1 MSFKKEAKSY
11 AIIVLGALIHAV
23 AFNMFLGPN
32 QIPMGGLSGLA
43 QIINFLVPV
52 LPVGTMNMLMNIPL
66 LLLSGKLLGR
76 RMLISSVV
84 AVATSSV
91 AIDAIAA
98 AHTFVPMDP
107 FLSAI
112 FGGAMMGLGLGLI
125 SAQDATLGGTSTLA
139 RLIKIKY
146 PWLSTGS
153 LVMGSD
159 VVILVLAVIAFGKL
173 EAALY
178 GTIALLAL
186 EMIMDKVLYGM
197 DPSKVAYIVSGKAQ
211 EIAQILMKE
220 QERGVTILRGEG
232 AYTGDEKKI
241 LMVAFRQRDIV
252 QIKRTVHALDN
263 KAFMVVVDANTVLG
277 GGFDDYEKGEL

>member
-1 MSFKKEAKSY
+1 MDVKREVKSY
-11 AIIVLGALIHAV
+11 VLIVLGAVIHAV

-43 QIINFLVPV
+43 QIINFLVPI
-52 LPVGTMNMLMNIPL
+52 LPVGTMNMVMNVPL

-91 AIDAIAA
+91 AIDAIGAMHDFAA
-98 AHTFVPMDP
+98 MDP

-125 SAQDATLGGTSTLA
+125 SAQNATLGGTSTLA
-139 RLIKIKY
+139 RLVKIKY

-153 LVMGSD
+153 IIVGSD
-159 VVILVLAVIAFGKL
+159 IVILVLAVIAFGKL

-186 EMIMDKVLYGM
+186 ELIMDKVLYGM
-197 DPSKVAYIVSGKAQ
+197 DPSKVAYIVSEKAQ
-211 EIAQILMKE
+211 EIAVVLMEE
-220 QERGVTILRGEG
+220 QERGVTVLRGEG
-232 AYTGDEKKI
+232 AYTGEEKKI
-241 LMVAFRQRDIV
+241 LMVAFRQKDIV
-252 QIKRTVHALDN
+252 QIKRTVHGMDK

-277 GGFDDYEKGEL
+277 GGFEDYQKGEL

>member
-1 MSFKKEAKSY
+1 VDVKREVKSY
-11 AIIVLGALIHAV
+11 VLIVLGAVIHAL

-43 QIINFLVPV
+43 QIINFLVPI
-52 LPVGTMNMLMNIPL
+52 LPVGTMNMVMNVPL

-91 AIDAIAA
+91 AIDAIGAMHDFAA
-98 AHTFVPMDP
+98 MDP

-125 SAQDATLGGTSTLA
+125 SAQNATLGGTSTLA
-139 RLIKIKY
+139 RLVKIKY

-153 LVMGSD
+153 IIVGSD
-159 VVILVLAVIAFGKL
+159 IVILVLAVLSFGKL

-186 EMIMDKVLYGM
+186 ELIMDKVLYGM
-197 DPSKVAYIVSGKAQ
+197 DPSKVAYIVSEQAQ
-211 EIAQILMKE
+211 EIAKVLMTE
-220 QERGVTILRGEG
+220 QERGVTVLRGEG

-241 LMVAFRQRDIV
+241 LMVAFRQKDIV
-252 QIKRTVHALDN
+252 QIKRTVHAMDER
-263 KAFMVVVDANTVLG
+263 AFMVVVDASTVLG
-277 GGFDDYEKGEL
+277 GGFDDYKKGEL

>member
-1 MSFKKEAKSY
+1 MDLKREVKSY
-11 AIIVLGALIHAV
+11 SLIILGALIHAV
-23 AFNMFLGPN
+23 AFNVFLGPN

-43 QIINFLVPV
+43 QIINFLIPI
-52 LPVGTMNMLMNIPL
+52 LPVGTMNMLMNVPL

-76 RMLISSVV
+76 RVLISSVV

-91 AIDAIAA
+91 AIDAIGAMYDFTA
-98 AHTFVPMDP
+98 MEP
-107 FLSAI
+107 FLSSI

-125 SAQDATLGGTSTLA
+125 SAQGATLGGTSTLA

-153 LVMGSD
+153 LIMGSD
-159 VVILVLAVIAFGKL
+159 VVILVLAVLAFGKL

-186 EMIMDKVLYGM
+186 EIIMDKVLYGM
-197 DPSKVAYIVSGKAQ
+197 DPSKVAYIVSAKAQ
-211 EIAQILMKE
+211 EIAVVLMEE

-241 LMVAFRQRDIV
+241 LMVAFRQKDIV
-252 QIKRTVHALDN
+252 QIKRTVHSMDE

-277 GGFDDYEKGEL
+277 GGFDDYQKGEL

>member
-1 MSFKKEAKSY
+1 MDVKREVKSY
-11 AIIVLGALIHAV
+11 VLIVLGAVIHAV

-43 QIINFLVPV
+43 QIINFLIPI
-52 LPVGTMNMLMNIPL
+52 LPVGTMNMVMNVPL

-91 AIDAIAA
+91 AIDAIGAMHDFAA
-98 AHTFVPMDP
+98 MDP

-125 SAQDATLGGTSTLA
+125 SAQNATLGGTSTLA
-139 RLIKIKY
+139 RLVKIKY

-153 LVMGSD
+153 IIVGSD
-159 VVILVLAVIAFGKL
+159 IVILVLAVIAFGKL

-186 EMIMDKVLYGM
+186 ELIMDKVLYGM
-197 DPSKVAYIVSGKAQ
+197 DPSKVAYIVSEKAQ
-211 EIAQILMKE
+211 EIAVVLMEE
-220 QERGVTILRGEG
+220 QERGVTVLRGEG

-241 LMVAFRQRDIV
+241 LMVAFRQKDIV
-252 QIKRTVHALDN
+252 QIKRTVHAMDR

-277 GGFDDYEKGEL
+277 GGFDDYQKGEL

>member
-1 MSFKKEAKSY
+1 MDLKREAKSY
-11 AIIVLGALIHAV
+11 SLIILGALIHAV
-23 AFNMFLGPN
+23 AFNVFLGPN

-43 QIINFLVPV
+43 QIINFLIPI
-52 LPVGTMNMLMNIPL
+52 LPVGTMNMLMNVPL

-76 RMLISSVV
+76 RVLISSVV

-91 AIDAIAA
+91 AIDAIGAMYDFAA
-98 AHTFVPMDP
+98 MEP
-107 FLSAI
+107 FLSSI

-125 SAQDATLGGTSTLA
+125 SAQGATLGGTSTLA

-153 LVMGSD
+153 LIMGSD
-159 VVILVLAVIAFGKL
+159 VVILVLAVLAFGKL

-186 EMIMDKVLYGM
+186 EIIMDKVLYGM
-197 DPSKVAYIVSGKAQ
+197 DPSKVAYIVSVKAK
-211 EIAQILMKE
+211 EIAVVLMEE

-232 AYTGDEKKI
+232 AYTGHEKKI
-241 LMVAFRQRDIV
+241 LMVAFRQKDIV
-252 QIKRTVHALDN
+252 QIKRTVHSMDE

-277 GGFDDYEKGEL
+277 GGFDDYQKGEL

>member
-1 MSFKKEAKSY
+1 MDVKREVKSY
-11 AIIVLGALIHAV
+11 VLIVLGAVIHAV

-43 QIINFLVPV
+43 QIINFLIPI
-52 LPVGTMNMLMNIPL
+52 LPVGTMNMVMNVPL

-91 AIDAIAA
+91 AIDAIGAMHDFAA
-98 AHTFVPMDP
+98 MDP

-125 SAQDATLGGTSTLA
+125 SAQNATLGGTSTLA
-139 RLIKIKY
+139 RLVKIKY

-153 LVMGSD
+153 IIVGSD
-159 VVILVLAVIAFGKL
+159 IVILVLAVIAFGKL

-186 EMIMDKVLYGM
+186 ELIMDKVLYGM
-197 DPSKVAYIVSGKAQ
+197 DPSKVAYIVSEKAQ
-211 EIAQILMKE
+211 EIAVVLMEE
-220 QERGVTILRGEG
+220 QERGVTVLRGEG
-232 AYTGDEKKI
+232 A
-241 LMVAFRQRDIV
+241 
-252 QIKRTVHALDN
+252 
-263 KAFMVVVDANTVLG
+263 
-277 GGFDDYEKGEL
+277 

>member
-1 MSFKKEAKSY
+1 MDIKREVKSY
-11 AIIVLGALIHAV
+11 VLIVLGALIHAL
-23 AFNMFLGPN
+23 AFNLFLGPN

-43 QIINFLVPV
+43 QIINFLVPI
-52 LPVGTMNMLMNIPL
+52 LPVGTMNMVMNIPL

-91 AIDAIAA
+91 AIDAIGA
-98 AHTFVPMDP
+98 AHDFAAMDP

-125 SAQDATLGGTSTLA
+125 SAQNATLGGTSTLA

-153 LVMGSD
+153 LIMGSD

-197 DPSKVAYIVSGKAQ
+197 DPSKVAYIVSQKAQ
-211 EIAQILMKE
+211 EIAVVLMEE

-241 LMVAFRQRDIV
+241 LMVAFRQKDIV
-252 QIKRTVHALDN
+252 QIKRTVHGMDE

-277 GGFDDYEKGEL
+277 GGFEDYQKGEL

>member
-1 MSFKKEAKSY
+1 MDMKREVKSY
-11 AIIVLGALIHAV
+11 VLIVLGAVIHAL

-43 QIINFLVPV
+43 QIINFLIPI
-52 LPVGTMNMLMNIPL
+52 LPVGTMNMVMNVPL

-91 AIDAIAA
+91 AIDAIGAMHDFAA
-98 AHTFVPMDP
+98 MDP

-125 SAQDATLGGTSTLA
+125 SAQNATLGGTSTLA
-139 RLIKIKY
+139 RLVKIKY

-153 LVMGSD
+153 LIMGSD

-178 GTIALLAL
+178 GTIALLTL

-197 DPSKVAYIVSGKAQ
+197 DPSKVAYIVSEQAQ
-211 EIAQILMKE
+211 EIAKVLMTE
-220 QERGVTILRGEG
+220 QERGVTVLRGEG

-241 LMVAFRQRDIV
+241 LMVAFRQKDIV
-252 QIKRTVHALDN
+252 QIKRTVHAMDE
-263 KAFMVVVDANTVLG
+263 KAFMVVVDASTVLG
-277 GGFDDYEKGEL
+277 GGFEDYQKGEL

>member
-1 MSFKKEAKSY
+1 MNVKKEAKSY
-11 AIIVLGALIHAV
+11 IIIVLGALIHAV

-76 RMLISSVV
+76 RMLISSVA
-84 AVATSSV
+84 AVATSSI

-197 DPSKVAYIVSGKAQ
+197 DPSKVAYIVSGQAQ

>member
-1 MSFKKEAKSY
+1 
-11 AIIVLGALIHAV
+11 
-23 AFNMFLGPN
+23 
-32 QIPMGGLSGLA
+32 
-43 QIINFLVPV
+43 
-52 LPVGTMNMLMNIPL
+52 
-66 LLLSGKLLGR
+66 
-76 RMLISSVV
+76 MLISSVV

-98 AHTFVPMDP
+98 AHTFAPMDP

-211 EIAQILMKE
+211 EIAQILMEE

-252 QIKRTVHALDN
+252 QIKRTVHALDS

>member
-1 MSFKKEAKSY
+1 MDVKREVKSY
-11 AIIVLGALIHAV
+11 VLIVLGAVIHAV

-43 QIINFLVPV
+43 QIINFLIPI
-52 LPVGTMNMLMNIPL
+52 LPVGTMNMVMNIPL

-76 RMLISSVV
+76 RMLISSVA

-91 AIDAIAA
+91 AIDAIGAMHDFAA
-98 AHTFVPMDP
+98 MDP

-125 SAQDATLGGTSTLA
+125 SAQNATLGGTSTLA
-139 RLIKIKY
+139 RLVKIKY

-153 LVMGSD
+153 IIVGSD
-159 VVILVLAVIAFGKL
+159 IVILVLAVIAFGKL

-186 EMIMDKVLYGM
+186 ELIMDKVLYGM
-197 DPSKVAYIVSGKAQ
+197 DPSKVAYIVSEKAQ
-211 EIAQILMKE
+211 EIAVVLMEE
-220 QERGVTILRGEG
+220 QERGVTVLRGEG
-232 AYTGDEKKI
+232 AYTGEEKKI
-241 LMVAFRQRDIV
+241 LMVAFRQKDIV
-252 QIKRTVHALDN
+252 QIKRTVHGMDK

-277 GGFDDYEKGEL
+277 GGFEDYQKGEL

>member
-1 MSFKKEAKSY
+1 MDMKREVKSY
-11 AIIVLGALIHAV
+11 VLIVLGAVIHAV

-43 QIINFLVPV
+43 QIINFLIPI
-52 LPVGTMNMLMNIPL
+52 LPVGTMNMVMNVPL

-91 AIDAIAA
+91 AIDAIGAMHDFAA
-98 AHTFVPMDP
+98 MDP

-125 SAQDATLGGTSTLA
+125 SAQNATLGGTSTLA
-139 RLIKIKY
+139 RLVKIKY

-153 LVMGSD
+153 LIMGSD

-197 DPSKVAYIVSGKAQ
+197 DPSKVAYIVSEQAQ
-211 EIAQILMKE
+211 EIAKVLMTE
-220 QERGVTILRGEG
+220 QERGVTVLRGEG

-241 LMVAFRQRDIV
+241 LMVAFRQKDIV
-252 QIKRTVHALDN
+252 QIKRTVHAMDE
-263 KAFMVVVDANTVLG
+263 KAFMVVVDASTVLG
-277 GGFDDYEKGEL
+277 GGFEDYQKGEL

>member
-1 MSFKKEAKSY
+1 MDIKKEIRSY
-11 AIIVLGALIHAV
+11 AAIVLGALIHAF

-43 QIINFLVPV
+43 QIINFLIPV
-52 LPVGTMNMLMNIPL
+52 LPVGTMNLLMNVPL

-76 RMLISSVV
+76 RVLISSVV

-91 AIDAIAA
+91 AIDAIGAMHDFTA
-98 AHTFVPMDP
+98 MDP

-125 SAQDATLGGTSTLA
+125 SAQGATLGGTSTLA
-139 RLIKIKY
+139 RLIKIRY

-153 LVMGSD
+153 LIMGSD
-159 VVILVLAVIAFGKL
+159 VVILVLAVLAFGKL

-197 DPSKVAYIVSGKAQ
+197 DPSKVAYIVSEHAQ
-211 EIAQILMKE
+211 EIAKVLMGE
-220 QERGVTILRGEG
+220 QERGVTILRGQG

-241 LMVAFRQRDIV
+241 LMVAFRQKDIV
-252 QIKRTVHALDN
+252 QIKRTVHAMDA

-277 GGFDDYEKGEL
+277 GGFDDYQKGEL

>member
-1 MSFKKEAKSY
+1 MHDFTA
-11 AIIVLGALIHAV
+11 
-23 AFNMFLGPN
+23 
-32 QIPMGGLSGLA
+32 
-43 QIINFLVPV
+43 
-52 LPVGTMNMLMNIPL
+52 
-66 LLLSGKLLGR
+66 
-76 RMLISSVV
+76 
-84 AVATSSV
+84 
-91 AIDAIAA
+91 
-98 AHTFVPMDP
+98 MDP

-125 SAQDATLGGTSTLA
+125 SAQNATLGGTSTLA

-153 LVMGSD
+153 LIMGSD
-159 VVILVLAVIAFGKL
+159 VIILVLAVIAFGKL

-197 DPSKVAYIVSGKAQ
+197 DPSKVAYIVSQRAS
-211 EIAQILMKE
+211 EIAKVLMTE

-232 AYTGDEKKI
+232 AYTGEEKKI
-241 LMVAFRQRDIV
+241 LMVAFRQKDIV
-252 QIKRTVHALDN
+252 QIKRTVHAMDA

-277 GGFDDYEKGEL
+277 GGFEDYQKGEL

>member
-1 MSFKKEAKSY
+1 MDYKKEVKSY
-11 AIIVLGALIHAV
+11 LIIIVGALIHAV
-23 AFNMFLGPN
+23 AFNVFLGPN

-52 LPVGTMNMLMNIPL
+52 LPVGTMNLLMNIPL

-84 AVATSSV
+84 AVATSSF
-91 AIDAIAA
+91 AIDAIGAM
-98 AHTFVPMDP
+98 HTFVPMDP
-107 FLSAI
+107 FLSSI

-125 SAQDATLGGTSTLA
+125 SAQNATLGGTSTLA

-159 VVILVLAVIAFGKL
+159 VVVLVLAVIAFGKL

-186 EMIMDKVLYGM
+186 EMVMDKVLYGM
-197 DPSKVAYIVSGKAQ
+197 DPSKVAYIVSGSAE
-211 EIAQILMKE
+211 EIAKVLMEE
-220 QERGVTILRGEG
+220 QERGVTVLRGEG

-241 LMVAFRQRDIV
+241 LMVAFRQKDIV
-252 QIKRTVHALDN
+252 QIKRTVHAMDK

-277 GGFDDYEKGEL
+277 GGFDDYQKGEL

>member
-1 MSFKKEAKSY
+1 MDMKREVKSY
-11 AIIVLGALIHAV
+11 VLIVLGAVIHAL

-43 QIINFLVPV
+43 QIINFLIPV
-52 LPVGTMNMLMNIPL
+52 LPVGTMNMVMNVPL

-91 AIDAIAA
+91 AIDAIGAMHDFAA
-98 AHTFVPMDP
+98 MDP

-125 SAQDATLGGTSTLA
+125 SAQNATLGGTSTLA
-139 RLIKIKY
+139 RLVKIKY

-153 LVMGSD
+153 IIVGSD
-159 VVILVLAVIAFGKL
+159 IVILVLAVLAFGKL

-186 EMIMDKVLYGM
+186 ELIMDKVLYGM
-197 DPSKVAYIVSGKAQ
+197 DPSKVAYIVSEQAQ
-211 EIAQILMKE
+211 EIAKVLMTE
-220 QERGVTILRGEG
+220 QERGVTVLRGEG

-241 LMVAFRQRDIV
+241 LMVAFRQKDIV
-252 QIKRTVHALDN
+252 QIKRTVHAMDE
-263 KAFMVVVDANTVLG
+263 KAFMVVVDASTVLG
-277 GGFDDYEKGEL
+277 GGFDDYKKGEL

>member
-1 MSFKKEAKSY
+1 MDIKKEIRSY
-11 AIIVLGALIHAV
+11 AAIVLGALIHAF

-43 QIINFLVPV
+43 QIINFLIPI
-52 LPVGTMNMLMNIPL
+52 LPVGTMNLLMNVPL

-76 RMLISSVV
+76 RVLISSVV
-84 AVATSSV
+84 AVATSSA
-91 AIDAIAA
+91 AIDAIGAMHDFTA
-98 AHTFVPMDP
+98 MDP

-112 FGGAMMGLGLGLI
+112 FGGALMGLGLGLI
-125 SAQDATLGGTSTLA
+125 SAQGATLGGTSTLA
-139 RLIKIKY
+139 RLIKIRY

-153 LVMGSD
+153 LIMGSD
-159 VVILVLAVIAFGKL
+159 VVILVLAVLAFGKL

-197 DPSKVAYIVSGKAQ
+197 DPSKVAYIVSEHAQ
-211 EIAQILMKE
+211 EIAKVLMNE

-241 LMVAFRQRDIV
+241 LMVAFRQKDIV
-252 QIKRTVHALDN
+252 QIKRTVHGMDH
-263 KAFMVVVDANTVLG
+263 KAFMVVVDANSVLG
-277 GGFDDYEKGEL
+277 GGFEDYQKGDL

>member
-98 AHTFVPMDP
+98 AHTFAPLDP

-211 EIAQILMKE
+211 EIAQILMEE

-252 QIKRTVHALDN
+252 QIKRTVHALDS

-277 GGFDDYEKGEL
+277 GGFVDYEKGEL

>member
-1 MSFKKEAKSY
+1 MSIKKEAKSY
-11 AIIVLGALIHAV
+11 AIIILGALIHAL

-43 QIINFLVPV
+43 QIINFLIPI
-52 LPVGTMNMLMNIPL
+52 LPVGTMNMVMNVPL

-91 AIDAIAA
+91 AIDAIGALHDFAA
-98 AHTFVPMDP
+98 MEP
-107 FLSAI
+107 FLAAI

-125 SAQDATLGGTSTLA
+125 SALNATLGGTSTLA
-139 RLIKIKY
+139 RLVKIKY

-153 LVMGSD
+153 LIMGSD

-197 DPSKVAYIVSGKAQ
+197 DPSKVAYIVSEQAQ
-211 EIAQILMKE
+211 EIAKVLMTE
-220 QERGVTILRGEG
+220 QERGVTVLRGEG

-241 LMVAFRQRDIV
+241 LMVAFRQKDIV
-252 QIKRTVHALDN
+252 QIKRTVHAMDE
-263 KAFMVVVDANTVLG
+263 KAFMVVVDASTVLG
-277 GGFDDYEKGEL
+277 GGFEDYQKGEL

>member
-1 MSFKKEAKSY
+1 MDVKREVKSY
-11 AIIVLGALIHAV
+11 VLIVLGAVIHAV

-43 QIINFLVPV
+43 QIINFLIPI
-52 LPVGTMNMLMNIPL
+52 LPVGTMNMVMNVPL

-91 AIDAIAA
+91 AIDAIGAMHDFAA
-98 AHTFVPMDP
+98 MDP

-125 SAQDATLGGTSTLA
+125 SAQNATLGGTSTLA
-139 RLIKIKY
+139 RLVKIKY

-153 LVMGSD
+153 IIVGSD
-159 VVILVLAVIAFGKL
+159 SVILVLAVIAFGKL

-186 EMIMDKVLYGM
+186 ELIMDKVLYGM
-197 DPSKVAYIVSGKAQ
+197 DPSKVAYIVSEKAQ
-211 EIAQILMKE
+211 EIAVVLMEE
-220 QERGVTILRGEG
+220 QERGVTVLRGEG
-232 AYTGDEKKI
+232 AYTGEEKKI
-241 LMVAFRQRDIV
+241 LMVAFRQKDIV
-252 QIKRTVHALDN
+252 QIKRTVHGMDK

-277 GGFDDYEKGEL
+277 GGFEDYQKGEL

>member
-98 AHTFVPMDP
+98 AHTFAPLDP

-197 DPSKVAYIVSGKAQ
+197 DPSKVAYIVSDKAQ

-252 QIKRTVHALDN
+252 QIKRTVHALDS

>member
-98 AHTFVPMDP
+98 AHTFAPLDP

-252 QIKRTVHALDN
+252 QIKRTVHALDS

>member
-1 MSFKKEAKSY
+1 MDVKREVKSY
-11 AIIVLGALIHAV
+11 VLIVLGAVIHAV

-43 QIINFLVPV
+43 QIINFLIPI
-52 LPVGTMNMLMNIPL
+52 LPVGTMNMVMNVPL

-91 AIDAIAA
+91 AIDAIGAMHDFAA
-98 AHTFVPMDP
+98 MDP

-112 FGGAMMGLGLGLI
+112 FGGAMMGLGLGMI
-125 SAQDATLGGTSTLA
+125 SAQNTTLGGTSTLA

-153 LVMGSD
+153 IIVGSD
-159 VVILVLAVIAFGKL
+159 IVILVLAVIAFGKL

-186 EMIMDKVLYGM
+186 ELIMDKVLYGM
-197 DPSKVAYIVSGKAQ
+197 DPSKVAYIVSEKAQ
-211 EIAQILMKE
+211 EIAVVLMEE
-220 QERGVTILRGEG
+220 QERGVTVLRGEG
-232 AYTGDEKKI
+232 AYTGEEKKI
-241 LMVAFRQRDIV
+241 LMVAFRQKDIV
-252 QIKRTVHALDN
+252 QIKRTVHGMDK

-277 GGFDDYEKGEL
+277 GGFEDYQKGEL

>member
-1 MSFKKEAKSY
+1 MDMKREVKSY
-11 AIIVLGALIHAV
+11 VLIVLGAVIHAL

-43 QIINFLVPV
+43 QIINFLIPI
-52 LPVGTMNMLMNIPL
+52 LPVGTMNMVMNVPL

-91 AIDAIAA
+91 AIDAIGAMHDFAA
-98 AHTFVPMDP
+98 MDP

-125 SAQDATLGGTSTLA
+125 SAQNATLGGTSTLA
-139 RLIKIKY
+139 RLVKIKY

-153 LVMGSD
+153 LIMGSD

-197 DPSKVAYIVSGKAQ
+197 DPSKVAYIVSEQAQ
-211 EIAQILMKE
+211 EIAKVLMTE
-220 QERGVTILRGEG
+220 RERGVTVLRGEG

-241 LMVAFRQRDIV
+241 LMVAFRQKDIV
-252 QIKRTVHALDN
+252 QIKRTVHAMDE
-263 KAFMVVVDANTVLG
+263 KAFMVVVDASTVLG
-277 GGFDDYEKGEL
+277 GGFEDYQKGEL

>member
-1 MSFKKEAKSY
+1 MDMKREVKSY
-11 AIIVLGALIHAV
+11 VLIVLGAVIHAL

-43 QIINFLVPV
+43 QIINFLIPI
-52 LPVGTMNMLMNIPL
+52 LPVGTMNMVMNVPL

-91 AIDAIAA
+91 AIDAIGAMHDFAA
-98 AHTFVPMDP
+98 MDP

-125 SAQDATLGGTSTLA
+125 SAQNATLGGTSTLA
-139 RLIKIKY
+139 RLVKIKY

-153 LVMGSD
+153 LIMGSD

-178 GTIALLAL
+178 GTIALRAL

-197 DPSKVAYIVSGKAQ
+197 DPSKVAYIVSEQAQ
-211 EIAQILMKE
+211 EIAKVLMTE
-220 QERGVTILRGEG
+220 QERGVTVLRGEG

-241 LMVAFRQRDIV
+241 LMVAFRQKDIV
-252 QIKRTVHALDN
+252 QIKRTVHAMDE
-263 KAFMVVVDANTVLG
+263 KAFMVVVDASTVLG
-277 GGFDDYEKGEL
+277 GGFEDYQKGEL

>member
-98 AHTFVPMDP
+98 AHTFAPLDP

-197 DPSKVAYIVSGKAQ
+197 DPSKVANIVSGKAQ
-211 EIAQILMKE
+211 EIAQILMEE

>member
-1 MSFKKEAKSY
+1 MSVKKEAKSY
-11 AIIVLGALIHAV
+11 VFIVLGALIHAV

-98 AHTFVPMDP
+98 AHTFAPMDP

-220 QERGVTILRGEG
+220 QDRGVTILRGEG

-241 LMVAFRQRDIV
+241 LMVAFRQRDIM

>member
-1 MSFKKEAKSY
+1 MDIKREVKSY
-11 AIIVLGALIHAV
+11 VLIVLGALIHAL
-23 AFNMFLGPN
+23 AFNLFLGPN

-43 QIINFLVPV
+43 QIINFLIPI
-52 LPVGTMNMLMNIPL
+52 LPVGTMNMVMNIPL

-91 AIDAIAA
+91 AIDAIGA
-98 AHTFVPMDP
+98 AHDFAAMDP

-125 SAQDATLGGTSTLA
+125 SAQNATLGGTSTLA

-153 LVMGSD
+153 LIMGSD

-197 DPSKVAYIVSGKAQ
+197 DTSKVAYIVSQKAQ
-211 EIAQILMKE
+211 EIAVVLMEE

-241 LMVAFRQRDIV
+241 LMVAFRQKDIV
-252 QIKRTVHALDN
+252 QIKRTVHSMDE

-277 GGFDDYEKGEL
+277 GGFEDYQKGEL

>member
-98 AHTFVPMDP
+98 AHTFAPLDP

-197 DPSKVAYIVSGKAQ
+197 DPSKVAYIVSDKAQ

>member
-1 MSFKKEAKSY
+1 MSVKKEAKSY
-11 AIIVLGALIHAV
+11 VFIVLGALIHAV

-263 KAFMVVVDANTVLG
+263 KAFMVVVDASTVLG

>member
-98 AHTFVPMDP
+98 AHTFAPLDP

-197 DPSKVAYIVSGKAQ
+197 VPSKVAYIVSGKAQ
-211 EIAQILMKE
+211 EIAQILMEE

>member
-1 MSFKKEAKSY
+1 MDMKREVKSY
-11 AIIVLGALIHAV
+11 VLIVLGAVIHAL

-43 QIINFLVPV
+43 QIINFLIPV
-52 LPVGTMNMLMNIPL
+52 LPVGTMNMVMNVPL

-91 AIDAIAA
+91 AIDAIGAMHDFAA
-98 AHTFVPMDP
+98 MDP

-125 SAQDATLGGTSTLA
+125 SAQNATLGGTSTLA
-139 RLIKIKY
+139 RLVKIKY

-153 LVMGSD
+153 LIMGSD

-197 DPSKVAYIVSGKAQ
+197 DPSKVAYIVSEQAQ
-211 EIAQILMKE
+211 EIAKVLMTE
-220 QERGVTILRGEG
+220 QERGVTVLRGEG

-241 LMVAFRQRDIV
+241 LMVAFRQKDIV
-252 QIKRTVHALDN
+252 QIKRTVHAMDE
-263 KAFMVVVDANTVLG
+263 KAFMVVVDASTVLG
-277 GGFDDYEKGEL
+277 GGFEDYQKGEL